1 MGTVPVPRPPGSCGV
16 EGLLC
21 EVRSPLFSPT
31 PHLAPK
37 SFSDWPGLPSSAGI
51 GLYSKLGLVRPPCA
65 DRRPLASVMTV
76 NEIYR
81 DKKIEI
87 FLVRSGDQAERVF
100 LEIFSLERDER
111 KERDRE
117 R

>member
-1 MGTVPVPRPPGSCGV
+1 M
-16 EGLLC
+16 EGLLR
-21 EVRSPLFSPT
+21 EVRGPLFLPT
-31 PHLAPK
+31 PHLVPK

-65 DRRPLASVMTV
+65 DRHLSASVMTV
-76 NEIYR
+76 NKRYQ

-87 FLVRSGDQAERVF
+87 FLVRSGDQAKQVF
-100 LEIFSLERDER
+100 LEVFEH
-111 KERDRE
+111 RE

>member
-1 MGTVPVPRPPGSCGV
+1 
-16 EGLLC
+16 
-21 EVRSPLFSPT
+21 
-31 PHLAPK
+31 
-37 SFSDWPGLPSSAGI
+37 
-51 GLYSKLGLVRPPCA
+51 
-65 DRRPLASVMTV
+65 MTV

-87 FLVRSGDQAERVF
+87 FLVCSGDQAERVF
-100 LEIFSLERDER
+100 LEIFSIERDER